1 MKLDRETIKSIINV
15 ICTVL
20 SAVAACICTSSCM
33 DCIG

>member
-1 MKLDRETIKSIINV
+1 MKLDKETVKSIINL

-33 DCIG
+33 GSI